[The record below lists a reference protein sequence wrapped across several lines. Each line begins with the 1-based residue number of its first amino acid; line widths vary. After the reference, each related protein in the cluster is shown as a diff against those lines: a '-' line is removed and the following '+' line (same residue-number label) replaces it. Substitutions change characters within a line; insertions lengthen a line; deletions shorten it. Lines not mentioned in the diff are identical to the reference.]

1 MIYLSA
7 PRNVLVRE
15 ITSEKDLTTNHG
27 GEIIYGQ
34 GRFTMRQAPRA
45 PTKILMRF
53 RKWTFLLR
61 KSLRTFNSC
70 NVVDRPF
77 TNPNWKSDNRLFDTK
92 NSTIKFLLIVSKTL
106 QTMLVMLTGLYL
118 LANLRF
124 PFL

>member
-1 MIYLSA
+1 MFKQTFTITNKHKVNLRHVVRATTDTLNIISFSMIYLSA

-77 TNPNWKSDNRLFDTK
+77 TNPN
-92 NSTIKFLLIVSKTL
+92 
-106 QTMLVMLTGLYL
+106 
-118 LANLRF
+118 
-124 PFL
+124 